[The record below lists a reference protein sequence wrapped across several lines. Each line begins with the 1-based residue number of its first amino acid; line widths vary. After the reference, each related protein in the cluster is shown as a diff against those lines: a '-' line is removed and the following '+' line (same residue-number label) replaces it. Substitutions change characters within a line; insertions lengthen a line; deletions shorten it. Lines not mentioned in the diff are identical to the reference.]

1 MKSTFALFAAAAL
14 CATAQEN
21 PAPAGIAAKTAE
33 AVAALEEACPAPAA
47 AEPDFTFRVKSL
59 DALRETVTAFTTLI
73 GQPQYGLMAT
83 MGLSSAIAE
92 AGLSDIR
99 TGDPAYCWFWNF
111 ADFLATDG
119 EGTPVILCAVPVAVP
134 DATLEEALERMDSD
148 DPDAPAVWTDGD
160 DLFVAV
166 RGGWTLA
173 ASDPALFARADA
185 LLAAPP
191 ALPEATFSFA
201 SDTLQSWL
209 PAVLDASDAMESP
222 FEQLDAFFDD
232 GQPAWL
238 KPVVAFLRDAQE
250 LNRQETRDLASIRF
264 GLRCDLSNGLV
275 GAMSA
280 TPAPGTA
287 TAAQYAAV
295 KTPLAPDALAGIPA
309 SAFFWGAVADATE
322 FPQGVNRDKLLESAR
337 KNLLPLVE
345 DAARRARADAFLVRA
360 LRPPNARAGVV
371 FAAPDGEGRPY
382 AKGVTKLVSV
392 ERERK
397 DLRELGDFA
406 RAEIAACTNFPLAS
420 IVEVPEGDFSATI
433 RVRAFSDA
441 VVDAVYAKLA
451 EKGDEAAD
459 DLKGKA
465 DIAKSRAQILEKV
478 FGEAIR
484 AEVKF
489 DGDVATSTVGAA
501 GATPPAGPA
510 LAADFGA
517 ESLFFPGQ
525 TRFLAIGIDV
535 AGFSRTIVPFAIEA
549 FAEAADALGD
559 MDDDDKAQ
567 AAGAVAAVRA
577 AFPSSAPLYF
587 TYGMD
592 KGAMTGTMI
601 LPPACIQSF
610 VALGTLAETLASGHP
625 ASFDDDDPFFDD
637 DDVDFDDDDDFG
649 DEDFDDGLFDDGDA
663 LRAAD
668 DDENEYGNP
677 DPADLDDDDV
687 DE

>member
-1 MKSTFALFAAAAL
+1 MKTTLALFAAAAL
-14 CATAQEN
+14 CATAQDDASPVAE
-21 PAPAGIAAKTAE
+21 IEAKTAE
-33 AVAALEEACPAPAA
+33 AVAALAAARPAAAA

-59 DALRETVTAFTTLI
+59 DALRGTITAFTTLI

-83 MGLSSAIAE
+83 MGLSSALAE
-92 AGLSDIR
+92 TGLSGIR

-119 EGTPVILCAVPVAVP
+119 EGTPVVLCAVPVAVP

-173 ASDPALFARADA
+173 ASDPALFDRADA
-185 LLAAPP
+185 LLAAPA

-201 SDTLQSWL
+201 SDTLQAWL

-222 FEQLDAFFDD
+222 FEQLDELFGDD
-232 GQPAWL
+232 RPAWL

-264 GLRCDLSNGLV
+264 GLRCDLTNGLV

-280 TPAPGTA
+280 TPEPGTA

-322 FPQGVNRDKLLESAR
+322 FPQGVNERDKLLESAR

-345 DAARRARADAFLVRA
+345 DAARRARVDAFFVRA
-360 LRPPNARAGVV
+360 LQPSNARAGMV

-382 AKGVTKLVSV
+382 AKSVTKLVSV

-406 RAEIAACTNFPLAS
+406 RTEIAAFTNFPLAS
-420 IVEVPEGDFSATI
+420 IVEIPEDGFSATI
-433 RVRAFSDA
+433 RVRALSDA
-441 VVDAVYAKLA
+441 VVDAVHAKLA
-451 EKGDEAAD
+451 EKDAEIAAS
-459 DLKGKA
+459 LEGKA

-484 AEVKF
+484 AEVQF
-489 DGDVATSTVGAA
+489 DGDVATSTIGAA

-510 LAADFGA
+510 LAADFRA

-535 AGFSRTIVPFAIEA
+535 AGFSRTIVPFAVEA
-549 FAEAADALGD
+549 VAEAADALGD

-567 AAGAVAAVRA
+567 AAGVAAAVRV

-610 VALGTLAETLASGHP
+610 VALGTLADTLRSGHP
-625 ASFDDDDPFFDD
+625 DSFDDDDDIWFDD
-637 DDVDFDDDDDFG
+637 EEDDEE
-649 DEDFDDGLFDDGDA
+649 DEDE
-663 LRAAD
+663 
-668 DDENEYGNP
+668 DEFIP
-677 DPADLDDDDV
+677 DPADLEDEDETDDDD
-687 DE
+687 EF